1 VPLDQDVNEAIS
13 RLHFGTTLPFWD
25 AAVVVQARR
34 LAPIEEWVVQ
44 RIAAMRRCDE
54 GLGTADDITAKK
66 ELVDLLDQRWEAGEG
81 RFPYST
87 QDQVDSIFLLLAIR
101 SILTMA
107 DRIVSQLKPL
117 GKEAEASRARNAFTS
132 KFAVIK
138 TLRNVTL
145 HHDEYA
151 IGDGQHKNLIIGP
164 NEGLGV
170 MWDQDGYIYIAWA
183 GHQVRVLEAASAA
196 LDLSRALTDMFWG
209 EARRP

>member
-1 VPLDQDVNEAIS
+1 
-13 RLHFGTTLPFWD
+13 
-25 AAVVVQARR
+25 
-34 LAPIEEWVVQ
+34 
-44 RIAAMRRCDE
+44 
-54 GLGTADDITAKK
+54 
-66 ELVDLLDQRWEAGEG
+66 
-81 RFPYST
+81 
-87 QDQVDSIFLLLAIR
+87 
-101 SILTMA
+101 MA